1 MGGEK
6 AERTLRSLRSLIK
19 RTELRYRLMQKLS
32 KLFFKNGLEYDYEEA
47 YKKELDVQCFTK
59 EEKKAQNKR
68 IRSAQFKYN
77 RFASAYKLYIE
88 SETLLLDFGDRN
100 NFFDYILPMYD
111 ECVIEAERIDREEEE
126 KAKAEKEAKNAE
138 IAEIKLEKRMRK
150 DAKKEAKANGAKF
163 DEAYFE
169 QFKRDHADDY
179 VTPATAEDVSS
190 DADPGE
196 VADAADS
203 ADNGAETAAK
213 EDNDNEN

>member
-1 MGGEK
+1 
-6 AERTLRSLRSLIK
+6 
-19 RTELRYRLMQKLS
+19 
-32 KLFFKNGLEYDYEEA
+32 
-47 YKKELDVQCFTK
+47 
-59 EEKKAQNKR
+59 
-68 IRSAQFKYN
+68 
-77 RFASAYKLYIE
+77 
-88 SETLLLDFGDRN
+88 
-100 NFFDYILPMYD
+100 
-111 ECVIEAERIDREEEE
+111 
-126 KAKAEKEAKNAE
+126 
-138 IAEIKLEKRMRK
+138 MRK

-196 VADAADS
+196 VTDAADS